1 MCLVAGGHNGCLK
14 LTMKAFNDAV
24 GTVARRETQTGDPD
38 QLTVEGTPKQDI
50 QQLTKAFATVS
61 ADMSTT
67 GIASGHRV
75 NWLMHMS
82 RQR

>member
-1 MCLVAGGHNGCLK
+1 MPLEMWLECVCSQKFSSA
-14 LTMKAFNDAV
+14 
-24 GTVARRETQTGDPD
+24 VARRETQTGDPD